1 MPALCHCER
10 LDMELKRSENFAGSP
25 SVQNIS
31 VNRQIWSVWGQSPQ
45 ATDHTH
51 MEGERKSTF
60 LGETLIFLSG
70 LIFYFDHCATTC
82 EAISH
87 DRKLPAA
94 GSVQTQ
100 YFMLNTASNEI
111 SAGSWSPFR
120 TTRPVEKGILSVI
133 SLLAAQRGQHLNDL
147 LSGREL
153 AQVS

>member
-25 SVQNIS
+25 SVQNIF

-51 MEGERKSTF
+51 ARTHKEGERKSTF

-120 TTRPVEKGILSVI
+120 TTRPVEKGILRFVSFW
-133 SLLAAQRGQHLNDL
+133 QRKEG
-147 LSGREL
+147 SI
-153 AQVS
+153 